1 MLPFLRP
8 SCYSKTRVPSC
19 ALGTSFYTISKG
31 SDLMTYVCDNYT
43 SYSAPS
49 RLTLKIPCSHI
60 FAVREEEITLLSNE
74 DIPER

>member
-1 MLPFLRP
+1 
-8 SCYSKTRVPSC
+8 
-19 ALGTSFYTISKG
+19 
-31 SDLMTYVCDNYT
+31 MTYVCDNYT

>member
-1 MLPFLRP
+1 
-8 SCYSKTRVPSC
+8 
-19 ALGTSFYTISKG
+19 
-31 SDLMTYVCDNYT
+31 MTYVCDNYT

-74 DIPER
+74 DIPERWTMAYFKQFFGEKGGVMDSDFSITPVLLLFSM